1 MMDRPPALQRKLSEL
16 TRDVGGR
23 LRKRPADLAVRSA
36 SAPTRRGSSADPAAK
51 LGYLRETEVF
61 VSLSPEERTWLAE
74 STTMVTCNRGRVF
87 YTPDESGDVVFI
99 LKRGKVN
106 LYRLTPDGRKLVI
119 ATLGEHTI
127 FGEMG
132 LIGQGMYGCFAEAVD
147 DCLICVLSQSD
158 MQALIR
164 RNPEVGLSLLAEMG
178 KRLQQR
184 ESELEAL
191 AFRGLPARLA
201 ALLLREADAYG
212 TVIGLS
218 HQDLAERLGTYRE
231 TISQL
236 LGRFRNEGLVSVEPR
251 RIRLLDAAGLEA
263 YTEA

>member
-1 MMDRPPALQRKLSEL
+1 MMERSPALQHKLAEL
-16 TRDVGGR
+16 TRDVGSR
-23 LRKRPADLAVRSA
+23 LRKKDGNAPAPATSRRSRQRMA
-36 SAPTRRGSSADPAAK
+36 ADPGTK

-61 VSLSPEERTWLAE
+61 VSLSPEEQTWLAE
-74 STTMVTCNRGRVF
+74 SATMVTCTRGRIF
-87 YTPDESGDVVFI
+87 YTPDESGEVVFI
-99 LKRGKVN
+99 LKRGKVD
-106 LYRLTPDGRKLVI
+106 LYRIAPDGRKLVV
-119 ATLGEHTI
+119 ATLGPHTI

-147 DCLICVLSQSD
+147 ECLICVLSRSD

-164 RNPEVGLSLLAEMG
+164 RNPDVGLSLLAELG

-201 ALLLREADAYG
+201 ALLLRESDAYG

-218 HQDLAERLGTYRE
+218 HQDIAERLGTYRE
-231 TISQL
+231 TVSQL
-236 LGRFRNEGLVSVEPR
+236 LGRFRSEGLVAVEPR
-251 RIRLLDAAGLEA
+251 WIKVLDPGGLAAYAEA
-263 YTEA
+263 